1 MVGVGGFRGL
11 RPTAAV
17 AWLATVVGG
26 GLVVAGS
33 VAGFV
38 TDPPS
43 AAFGVLL
50 LAAVYFAAR
59 PMVVLR
65 QPARVFVE
73 VGSAFSLSALY
84 VWGLPAAVVLTAV
97 SWILGDAVRRTR
109 PLTFAFHVGNVV
121 LSITAAWW
129 VMAAAGYPDGLGESL
144 RWNDI
149 WWLPLTWAAHFAVNL
164 GLLAFVVGSRAEHR
178 WAAFRADLPWHVVS
192 ESVGFTLSPVLVT
205 LVAEGPL
212 TSLLLTLPL
221 ALISETYA
229 VTRRAEH
236 EAMHDAL
243 TELANRRRFMLA
255 IEERV
260 ALGGA
265 FVLLLVDLDR
275 FKRVNDAHG
284 HQAGDALLVEVGR
297 RLAAAVRGDDLV
309 ARLGGDEFAVLL
321 GERATRAEAQE
332 VARRLHSS
340 LIRPVRAGDQFLS
353 VGASVGAVVVTR
365 SEPLDVDETLR
376 RADRAM
382 YAAKQAGTGIRIWS
396 PALEG
401 PPGAGPER
409 GGGRA

>member
-1 MVGVGGFRGL
+1 MGGFSGL
-11 RPTAAV
+11 RPAALA
-17 AWLATVVGG
+17 AWLVTVVGG
-26 GLVVAGS
+26 GLVVVAS
-33 VAGFV
+33 AAGFLA
-38 TDPPS
+38 DPPS
-43 AAFGVLL
+43 IAFVVLL

-65 QPARVFVE
+65 HPSRVVVE

-109 PLTFAFHVGNVV
+109 PMTFAFHVGTVV

-129 VMAAAGYPDGLGESL
+129 VMSAAGYPDGIGESL
-144 RWNDI
+144 QWNQI
-149 WWLPLTWAAHFAVNL
+149 WWLPLTWVAHFAVNV
-164 GLLAFVVGSRAEHR
+164 GMLAFVAGAQGEHR
-178 WAAFRADLPWHVVS
+178 WAAFRADLPWRLVS
-192 ESVGFTLSPVLVT
+192 ESVGFTLSPVVVT
-205 LVAEGPL
+205 LVAQGPL
-212 TSLLLTLPL
+212 ISLLLTLPL
-221 ALISETYA
+221 ALISETYS

-236 EAMHDAL
+236 EAMHDSL
-243 TELANRRRFMLA
+243 TDLANRRRFMLA

-260 ALGGA
+260 SLGGA

-275 FKRVNDAHG
+275 FKRVNDIHG
-284 HQAGDALLVEVGR
+284 HQVGDALLVEVGR

-340 LIRPVRAGDQFLS
+340 LIRPVKAGEQFLT

-365 SEPLDVDETLR
+365 AEPLDMDQALH

-396 PALEG
+396 PALEDS
-401 PPGAGPER
+401 PDTRPGWA
-409 GGGRA
+409 